1 VTRWRRKKVREE
13 ADAWGPAVGERRE
26 RPQLSAREGR
36 ERAPLPGELGRS
48 AGCGGN
54 WAEGEKTGPS
64 PAEKGGER
72 GGLAGLRPDFQ
83 GLLSFSFYFFSIL
96 FQRLFK

>member
-1 VTRWRRKKVREE
+1 MREE

-54 WAEGEKTGPS
+54 WAEGEKNWAKPS
-64 PAEKGGER
+64 REGRGEGGF
-72 GGLAGLRPDFQ
+72 GWAAA
-83 GLLSFSFYFFSIL
+83 
-96 FQRLFK
+96 